1 MTWDSLLKV
10 KTWTPLSQIQQEVEQ
25 VMPGVLKVDEG
36 AYIRTQDYNQK
47 LENNDPNAPF
57 VTKAYWASSIEAV
70 KRVVSGDPTA
80 SIGALDANAPTQLLS
95 GTKGTYAELKA
106 KIPSSEI
113 KGAESAKYS
122 NKGAFLYKQIR
133 IGRFEY
139 YFAGNDIVPDEKVF
153 MIGVALLT

>member
-1 MTWDSLLKV
+1 MIWDYLLKA
-10 KTWTPLSQIQQEVEQ
+10 KPWTPLSQIQEGVEQ
-25 VMPGVLKVDEG
+25 VMEGVLKVDDC
-36 AYIRTQDYNQK
+36 AYVRTQDYNQK

-70 KRVVSGDPTA
+70 KRVVLGDATV
-80 SIGALDANAPTQLLS
+80 SVETVGANAPRQLLQ

-106 KIPSSEI
+106 KIPASEA
-113 KGAESAKYS
+113 KGSESAKYS

-139 YFAGNDIVPDEKVF
+139 YFIGNEIAPDEKVF
-153 MIGVALLT
+153 MIGVALQA